1 MFLSRFSSIILNNCP
16 KTVICRSH
24 VHETRMTILN
34 KQTSKQLKLIDAMSK
49 HEMGI
54 LIIAIIR
61 HCNTVRTIDRV
72 RRLNISS
79 ENVSMNGNVERK
91 SIWI

>member
-1 MFLSRFSSIILNNCP
+1 MFMKPECQFWI
-16 KTVICRSH
+16 
-24 VHETRMTILN
+24 

-79 ENVSMNGNVERK
+79 ENVPMNGNVERK
-91 SIWI
+91 SIWISLLKIATK